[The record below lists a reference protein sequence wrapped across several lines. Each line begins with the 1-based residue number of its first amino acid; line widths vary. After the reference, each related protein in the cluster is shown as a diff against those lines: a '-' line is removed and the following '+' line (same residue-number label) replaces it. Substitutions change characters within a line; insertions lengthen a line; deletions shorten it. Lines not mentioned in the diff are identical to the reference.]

1 MTAIEIIKQF
11 VEGAISPK
19 VFEEKIYADPA
30 VEALLRSENNLPA
43 YVTEPDLYTYT
54 ISQNYQNLESIYNVQ
69 TLLST
74 VLSKK
79 NITHTVEKK
88 YENLFNLT
96 LKVQP
101 KWLSLPSD
109 YLSKL
114 VEERKNLSSKE
125 LQAWL
130 KEKIKIDFRYLKVP
144 PKWLQSPAW
153 PMVDG
158 KPMVFLGQLDISELS
173 HDNAQA
179 YLFFDEGKQS
189 FYTVTQAC

>member
-19 VFEEKIYADPA
+19 AFEEKIYADPA

-54 ISQNYQNLESIYNVQ
+54 ISQDYQSLESIYNVQ

-88 YENLFNLT
+88 YETLFNLT

>member
-19 VFEEKIYADPA
+19 ALEEIIYADPA
-30 VEALLRSENNLPA
+30 VEALLKSENNLPA
-43 YVTEPDLYTYT
+43 YVTQPDLYTYT
-54 ISQNYQNLESIYNVQ
+54 ISQDYQSLESIYNVQ

-74 VLSKK
+74 VLTKK

-88 YENLFNLT
+88 YETLFNLT

-130 KEKIKIDFRYLKVP
+130 KEKIKFDFRYLKVP
-144 PKWLQSPAW
+144 PKWLQSPVW

-189 FYTVTQAC
+189 FHTITQAC

>member
-19 VFEEKIYADPA
+19 AFEEKIYADPA

-114 VEERKNLSSKE
+114 VEERK
-125 LQAWL
+125 
-130 KEKIKIDFRYLKVP
+130 RP
-144 PKWLQSPAW
+144 PKSPC
-153 PMVDG
+153 
-158 KPMVFLGQLDISELS
+158 
-173 HDNAQA
+173 
-179 YLFFDEGKQS
+179 
-189 FYTVTQAC
+189 TT

>member
-19 VFEEKIYADPA
+19 ALEEKIYADPA

>member
-19 VFEEKIYADPA
+19 AFEEKIYADPA

-125 LQAWL
+125 GL
-130 KEKIKIDFRYLKVP
+130 K
-144 PKWLQSPAW
+144 
-153 PMVDG
+153 
-158 KPMVFLGQLDISELS
+158 
-173 HDNAQA
+173 
-179 YLFFDEGKQS
+179 
-189 FYTVTQAC
+189 

>member
-19 VFEEKIYADPA
+19 ALEEIIYADPA
-30 VEALLRSENNLPA
+30 VEALLKSENSLPA

-54 ISQNYQNLESIYNVQ
+54 ISQDYQSLESIYNVQ

-74 VLSKK
+74 VLTKK
-79 NITHTVEKK
+79 KITHTVEKK

-130 KEKIKIDFRYLKVP
+130 KEKIKFDFRYLKVP
-144 PKWLQSPAW
+144 PKWLQSPVW

-189 FYTVTQAC
+189 FHTITQAC

>member
-19 VFEEKIYADPA
+19 ALEEIIYADPT
-30 VEALLRSENNLPA
+30 VEALLKSENSLPA

-54 ISQNYQNLESIYNVQ
+54 ISQDYQSLESIYNVQ

-74 VLSKK
+74 VLTKK

-130 KEKIKIDFRYLKVP
+130 KEKIKFDFRYLKVP
-144 PKWLQSPAW
+144 PKWLQSPVW

-189 FYTVTQAC
+189 FHTITQAC

>member
-19 VFEEKIYADPA
+19 AFEEKIYADPA
-30 VEALLRSENNLPA
+30 VEALLKNEDNLPA
-43 YVTEPDLYTYT
+43 YVTEPDLYTYA
-54 ISQNYQNLESIYNVQ
+54 ISQDYQNLESIYNVQ

-74 VLSKK
+74 VLTKK

-101 KWLSLPSD
+101 KWLSLSSD

-114 VEERKNLSSKE
+114 VEERKNLSPKE
-125 LQAWL
+125 LQVWL
-130 KEKIKIDFRYLKVP
+130 KEKIKTDFRCLKAP
-144 PKWLQSPAW
+144 PKWLQSPVW
-153 PMVDG
+153 PMADG

-173 HDNAQA
+173 HDNAQV
-179 YLFFDEGKQS
+179 YLFFDEGKQT
-189 FYTVTQAC
+189 FHTVTQAC